1 MRTAKRLNSFN
12 HEDTMKESNALIQC
26 IDISQSRRPRGY
38 VVFIM
43 LIQKSKGSGEKKK
56 KVFLSSMSFFVY
68 IVL

>member
-1 MRTAKRLNSFN
+1 
-12 HEDTMKESNALIQC
+12 MKESNALIQC

-56 KVFLSSMSFFVY
+56 KKVFLSSMSFFVY

>member
-56 KVFLSSMSFFVY
+56 WYF
-68 IVL
+68 